1 MTAQKQYE
9 NAKII
14 GVYAQS
20 AWAGLA
26 CYGFDYGVD
35 DYAIIAFVYNGEQT
49 SPKRK
54 YKIYASAKGLYIVW
68 RNRRHYLSD
77 FLRVGNEG

>member
-1 MTAQKQYE
+1 MTVQKHYE

-20 AWAGLA
+20 AWSGLA
-26 CYGFDYGVD
+26 CYAFEYGIE
-35 DYAIIAFVYNGEQT
+35 DYAIIAFVYNGTQT
-49 SPKRK
+49 GPKRK

-68 RNRRHYLSD
+68 RNHRYYLSD
-77 FLRVGNEG
+77 FMRTDIGS